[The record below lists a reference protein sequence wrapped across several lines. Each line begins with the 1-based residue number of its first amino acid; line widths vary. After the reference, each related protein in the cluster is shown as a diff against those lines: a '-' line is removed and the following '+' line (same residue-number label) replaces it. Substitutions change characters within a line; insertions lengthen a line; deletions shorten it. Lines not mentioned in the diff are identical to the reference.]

1 MYHILEVPGSNFGLK
16 TGYANLGFHCFVQYL
31 LANPGIIPQIRTW
44 THFSMS
50 FPIHY
55 LLIIILPDPI
65 LSKLLTTA
73 LNKTKIIKQALSEP
87 YFHMLKVYI
96 LNIKYSYW

>member
-1 MYHILEVPGSNFGLK
+1 
-16 TGYANLGFHCFVQYL
+16 
-31 LANPGIIPQIRTW
+31 
-44 THFSMS
+44 MS

-96 LNIKYSYW
+96 LNIKYSY